1 LSGPL
6 GIRTAREQDL
16 DRLIEIHSSAF
27 PDPRGFEA
35 RGRLLRNNP
44 LGSLDHL
51 YVAERGG
58 RVLAH
63 AFLFALQ
70 GWFGGRRVNFG
81 GIASVG
87 VAPEA
92 RGEAVARALLD
103 ELHLRANERGD
114 ALTLLYPFRQGF
126 YERSGYV
133 AVSPTRLLTLHPRS
147 IPESWANPS
156 HAPGTLRAAT
166 GSDRAGII
174 AVYETVARKRTGW
187 IVRPER
193 LWESRLVDER
203 RRWFVLDQG
212 GRVAG
217 YVCWTLRQQEPHAE
231 IRLDVGDLVASD
243 EGARRR
249 LLALVGAQRDQVA
262 EVTLEVG
269 DDDPI
274 DRALVDM
281 DSARHGSERVEHAI
295 GTIAGGP
302 MVRLADDTRAI
313 EARGY
318 GSDGTLDLAV
328 DGGLPKSLEIREGA
342 AKIGPP
348 RGGPVVHADRR
359 ALAAMLYG
367 GLTAS
372 DAARLGWLTTDNS
385 RTLRLADDLF
395 AQPPFFALDMF

>member
-1 LSGPL
+1 M
-6 GIRTAREQDL
+6 
-16 DRLIEIHSSAF
+16 IEIHSSAF

-35 RGRLLRNNP
+35 RGRLLRSNN
-44 LGSLDHL
+44 LGDLDHL

-58 RVLAH
+58 LVLAH

-103 ELHLRANERGD
+103 ELHLRAKERGD
-114 ALTLLYPFRQGF
+114 AFTLLYPFRQGF
-126 YERSGYV
+126 YGRSGYV

-147 IPESWANPS
+147 IPKSWASPS
-156 HAPGTLRAAT
+156 QAPGLLRAAT
-166 GSDRAGII
+166 GHDRAGII
-174 AVYETVARKRTGW
+174 AAYDSVAEKRTGW
-187 IVRPER
+187 VVRPER

-203 RRWFVLDQG
+203 RRWFVLDQE
-212 GRVAG
+212 GRVGG
-217 YVCWTLRQQEPHAE
+217 YVCWTLKQQEPHAE
-231 IRLDVGDLVASD
+231 TRLEIGDLVAGD
-243 EGARRR
+243 EAARRR

-274 DRALVDM
+274 DRALIDM
-281 DSARHGSERVEHAI
+281 DSARYGDERVEHVI
-295 GTIAGGP
+295 GTLVGGP
-302 MVRLADDTRAI
+302 MVRLTEDARAI

-318 GSDGTLDLAV
+318 RADGVIDLVV
-328 DGGLPKSLEIREGA
+328 DDEPAKSVEIRDGA
-342 AKIGPP
+342 AKIGTV
-348 RGGPVVHADRR
+348 RGGPTVHADRG

-372 DAARLGWLTTDNS
+372 GAARLGWLSVDTPG
-385 RTLRLADDLF
+385 TLRLVDELF
-395 AQPPFFALDMF
+395 AQPPFFALDTF